1 MNNEDFSLK
10 NAGANSNQKH
20 FVEFSPGKDPF
31 EKARRKGSRSWI
43 LKHVLHGSNKYLVT
57 LILITTLISSNFSSI
72 TYVLISR
79 AITDFLLGNTYTLV
93 GYALILFSLSVGAP
107 IIRLINFLIRET
119 IAQRMERDCRKEFY
133 ANLLGKSQSF
143 HEQQQIGDLMA
154 RVTDDVRMLNFLI
167 SPAISLIFES
177 FTTLVIPIIYI
188 LLFFPPQLIL
198 SPLAFAILFLIAL
211 KFYVRNLEPI
221 TFRIRGAFGMMTS
234 KLNETLTGIE
244 VVKATVQEARE
255 LEKYLSNAREYRNAY
270 VDMGK
275 VQAKYIPLLLLA
287 LTITFGLTHGI
298 VLYFFPS
305 LILFTSPITIGQII
319 GFLGLLAQLR
329 FPTMISSF
337 VFGTI
342 RVAIS
347 SSHRLL
353 DIMNT
358 ETEIDENID
367 GFAKILKGRIKF
379 ENVTFSYPGS
389 DKTVLN
395 NINFEVNP
403 GQTVAIVGTTGSGKT
418 TLTKLISRLYDPNE
432 GRILIDNVDIR
443 EYALK
448 SLRNQISYIEQ
459 DVFLFSDSLFNNI
472 SFGRTSSKEQ
482 IVEVAKEAQA
492 HDFISQFPKQ
502 YDSEVGERGV
512 QLSGGERQRIAIAR
526 AFLSE
531 PRILILDDST
541 SAIDS
546 NTEDKIQKAIRNILK
561 DRTTLLITHR
571 LSQIRWADLII
582 VLKGGKIASIGTHE
596 ELLQTSTEYQKIFVK
611 KFDIDV
617 DQLIKQREV
626 S

>member
-1 MNNEDFSLK
+1 
-10 NAGANSNQKH
+10 
-20 FVEFSPGKDPF
+20 
-31 EKARRKGSRSWI
+31 
-43 LKHVLHGSNKYLVT
+43 
-57 LILITTLISSNFSSI
+57 
-72 TYVLISR
+72 
-79 AITDFLLGNTYTLV
+79 
-93 GYALILFSLSVGAP
+93 
-107 IIRLINFLIRET
+107 
-119 IAQRMERDCRKEFY
+119 
-133 ANLLGKSQSF
+133 
-143 HEQQQIGDLMA
+143 
-154 RVTDDVRMLNFLI
+154 
-167 SPAISLIFES
+167 
-177 FTTLVIPIIYI
+177 
-188 LLFFPPQLIL
+188 
-198 SPLAFAILFLIAL
+198 
-211 KFYVRNLEPI
+211 
-221 TFRIRGAFGMMTS
+221 MMTS

-244 VVKATVQEARE
+244 VVKATVQESRE

-287 LTITFGLTHGI
+287 LTITAGLTHGI
-298 VLYFFPS
+298 ILVFFPS
-305 LILFTSPITIGQII
+305 LIYLAPPMTIGQII
-319 GFLGLLAQLR
+319 GYLGLLAQLR

-347 SSHRLL
+347 SSHRLI

-367 GFAKILKGRIKF
+367 GFSKILDGRIRF
-379 ENVTFSYPGS
+379 ENVSFSYPGS
-389 DKTVLN
+389 DKSVLN
-395 NINFEVNP
+395 NISFEVEP

-418 TLTKLISRLYDPNE
+418 TLTKLISRLYDANE
-432 GRILIDNVDIR
+432 GRILIDNIDIR

-459 DVFLFSDSLFNNI
+459 DVFLFSESLFNNI
-472 SFGRTSSKEQ
+472 SFGRTSSMEEIIK
-482 IVEVAKEAQA
+482 VAKEAQA
-492 HDFISQFPKQ
+492 HDFISQFPEQ

-526 AFLSE
+526 AFLSD

-561 DRTTLLITHR
+561 NRTTLLITHR

-582 VLKGGKIASIGTHE
+582 VLKKGKIASIGSHE
-596 ELLQTSTEYQKIFVK
+596 ELLQTSTEYRKIFVK

-617 DQLIKQREV
+617 NQLIKQKEV